1 MLKQMEQNISIYPRI
16 GLHYL
21 FKFTKLVSKNHPF
34 KQLITYKEA
43 LTMNLKLKTP
53 SILISIS
60 LISAF
65 AAISQNIGLVN
76 IKYAVQVI
84 TVGGPT
90 ADISGFTSGA
100 IQIALDALKTR
111 GGGVVKLNPGTFEII
126 GPIRLS
132 SNTSLIGS
140 GKSTVLKKCNGFKTS
155 FIMDADWGMLKAVVK
170 DASGFKIGMGI
181 QLSDSEHDQGWDVTT
196 AKITDIQDNMIYFDN
211 RTVNDY
217 LTSLNGTITNG
228 CSIIEAVDAENVK
241 IADLV
246 IEGNKA
252 TNHYING
259 CRGGGIYIHKSKNC
273 SVENVLIN
281 EFNGDTFSWQI
292 TENITVRGCEASS
305 GGGLG
310 FHPGTGSDHSI
321 VENCISHHNSGDGIF
336 LCWRVQN
343 GIFRN
348 NTIYA
353 NGDNGISIGHK
364 DTDNLFE
371 KNRVYEN
378 AHHGVL
384 FRNENEQNSG
394 HRNTFTNNTIENNG
408 SESESAGF
416 YIGGETH
423 DITIT
428 NNTIRSTGN
437 GKQTTAILV
446 GKKSSKVIAKDNQIS
461 GLKELVQ
468 EK

>member
-1 MLKQMEQNISIYPRI
+1 MKLL
-16 GLHYL
+16 GLIL
-21 FKFTKLVSKNHPF
+21 TFL
-34 KQLITYKEA
+34 LINSTV
-43 LTMNLKLKTP
+43 
-53 SILISIS
+53 
-60 LISAF
+60 F
-65 AAISQNIGLVN
+65 SQVIGLVDV
-76 IKYAVQVI
+76 KHAEQVI

-90 ADISGFTSGA
+90 ADVTGFTSEA
-100 IQIALDALKTR
+100 IMIAMDALRTR
-111 GGGVVKLNPGTFEII
+111 GGGVVKLKPGTFEII
-126 GPIRLS
+126 GPVRLS

-140 GKSTVLKKCNGFKTS
+140 GKSTILKKCDGFKTS
-155 FIMDADWGMLKAVVK
+155 FIIDADWGMLKAVVK
-170 DASGFKIGMGI
+170 DASGFKKGMGI
-181 QLSDSEHDQGWDVTT
+181 QLYDEGHNQGWDVTT
-196 AKITDIQDNMIYFDN
+196 AVITDIQDNVIYFDN

-217 LTSLNGTITNG
+217 LASLNGTITNG
-228 CSIIEAVDAENVK
+228 CSIMEAVDVENVK

-246 IEGNKA
+246 IEGNKS
-252 TNHYING
+252 TNDYING
-259 CRGGGIYIHKSKNC
+259 CRGGGVYIHKSKNC
-273 SVENVLIN
+273 RVENVRIN

-292 TENITVRGCEASS
+292 TENITIRGCEASN

-321 VENCISHHNSGDGIF
+321 VENCISHHNKGDGLF

-348 NTIYA
+348 NTSYA

-364 DTDNLFE
+364 DTDNVFE
-371 KNRVYEN
+371 NNRVYEN

-408 SESESAGF
+408 TERESAGF

-428 NNTIRSTGN
+428 NNTIRSTGK
-437 GKQTTAILV
+437 GKQTTAVWV
-446 GKKSSKVIAKDNQIS
+446 GKQSTKVTVRDNQIS
-461 GLKELVQ
+461 GSKELVQ

>member
-1 MLKQMEQNISIYPRI
+1 MKP
-16 GLHYL
+16 
-21 FKFTKLVSKNHPF
+21 KSKHF
-34 KQLITYKEA
+34 FSL
-43 LTMNLKLKTP
+43 
-53 SILISIS
+53 ILIFMTINST
-60 LISAF
+60 AF
-65 AAISQNIGLVN
+65 SQGIGLVDL
-76 IKYAVQVI
+76 KYAELVI
-84 TVGGPT
+84 TVGGPS
-90 ADISGFTSGA
+90 ADISGFTSQA
-100 IQIALDALKTR
+100 IQIALDAVKAR
-111 GGGVVKLNPGTFEII
+111 GGGMVKLNPGTYQII
-126 GPIRLS
+126 GPVRLS

-140 GKSTVLKKCNGFKTS
+140 GKSTVLKKCDGFKTS
-155 FIMDADWGMLKAVVK
+155 FIIDADWGMLKAVVK

-181 QLSDSEHDQGWDVTT
+181 QLFDDSHNQAWDVTT
-196 AKITDIQDNMIYFDN
+196 AVITDIHDNVIYFDN

-217 LTSLNGTITNG
+217 LASLNGTITNG
-228 CSIIEAVDAENVK
+228 CSIIEAVDVENVK
-241 IADLV
+241 IADLM
-246 IEGNKA
+246 IEGNKT
-252 TNHYING
+252 TNDNING

-273 SVENVLIN
+273 TVENVRIN
-281 EFNGDTFSWQI
+281 EFNGDTYSWQI
-292 TENITVRGCEASS
+292 TENITIRGCEASN

-348 NTIYA
+348 NTVYS

-371 KNRVYEN
+371 NNHVYEN

-384 FRNENEQNSG
+384 FRSENEQNSG
-394 HRNTFTNNTIENNG
+394 HRNTFTNNVIENNG
-408 SESESAGF
+408 MENESAGF

-428 NNTIRSTGN
+428 NNTIRSTGKGN
-437 GKQTTAILV
+437 QTTAILV
-446 GKKSSKVIAKDNQIS
+446 GKKSSKVTAKDNQIS